1 MPSPFIHLHLHS
13 EYSLVDSTLRV
24 RQIVDAAVAN
34 QMPAVAITDLS
45 NVFSVVKFYKT
56 ATQAGIKPIIGSDVW
71 LEREDQP
78 GKPFRLVLL
87 CQDEQGYRNL
97 TALLSEAYRSGQ
109 HVGGHACVSKAGLKQ
124 NNAGLIALS
133 AAREG
138 ELGNALLH
146 GSATQVELV
155 ADEYLAMFG
164 DRFYIELQR
173 TGRVGDEEH
182 IDKAMTLAARRSM
195 PIVASNDARFLA
207 REDFEV
213 HDIRVCIHDSR
224 ILTDPRR
231 PRLYTDQQY
240 FRSSQ
245 QMSELFVDI
254 PEAIENS
261 YHIAMRCNC
270 RLTLGENFMPEFPVE
285 KGQDVD
291 QLLIDESRAGLQ
303 NILDAHQIVDSEGI
317 YAKRLQFEIDVIIK
331 MGFPGYFLIV
341 ADFIRWAKEHDI
353 PVGPGR
359 GSGAGSLVAYAIGIT
374 EIDPIE
380 HDLLFERFLN
390 PERVSMPDFD
400 IDFCMDQRDRVIDYV
415 TRRYGSDKVSQI
427 ITYGT
432 MAARAVLRDVGRVM
446 DLSFPFIDTLAKMIP
461 PQPGMTL
468 AEALKTE
475 KDLRDRV
482 ENEED
487 VRELMDRAMQLEG
500 LARNAGKHA
509 GGVVI
514 APTALTDFTAL
525 YCEQGSTQMVTHLDM
540 KDLESIGLVKFDFLG
555 LRTLTIVDNCLKMV
569 NRLREGRDEQPMSL
583 EDIDLADEK
592 AFKLIQAC
600 GTTAVFQLESSGMKE
615 VIKKLQPDC
624 FEDMVALVA
633 LYRPGPL
640 GSGMVDDFIDRK
652 HGRAR
657 IAYPHPSLEDCL
669 KPTYGVIVYQEQV
682 MQIAQV
688 MAGFTLGAADMLRRA
703 MGKKIAEEMAKQ
715 RSIFMQ
721 GAEEKGIDAEQAGSI
736 FDLMEEFAKYGFN
749 KSHSAAYALVAF
761 QTAWFKAHY
770 PAMFLAATLS
780 ADMAQTDKV
789 VMLIAECRSMGLKIL
804 PPDINTSQYE
814 FVAADE
820 HTIVYGLGAIKGV
833 GQSAIEEIT
842 RAREEHGEFTDL
854 FDFCR
859 TLDLRKVNRRTLE
872 TLIDAGALDKLGS
885 HRAAYTANLANA
897 ISLSG
902 QESHNRASGQ
912 DDMFGDTGSITQ
924 HVDWVDVAEHS
935 ENRRLELEKKHLGL
949 YLTGHPLAQY
959 RKELGQIVTSSLVDL
974 NIGEGKQVTIAGLI
988 VAMRTRTTRQGGR
1001 MAILTLDDQTAWL
1014 EIPIYT
1020 ELYET
1025 YKPLLQEDRLVVI
1038 TGKTGMDDYTG
1049 NLRVTA
1055 DKIYDM
1061 DTARETFSAGL
1072 RITLRQPDLNV
1083 IENMKALLHTARGG
1097 STPVVVDYANQD
1109 ARARIHLPQEWC
1121 VHPSTKLL
1129 HELKVTPGVGNVAC
1143 EYDRGVQGRN
1153 VLH

>member
-124 NNAGLIALS
+124 KNAGLIALS

-303 NILDAHQIVDSEGI
+303 NILDAHQIDDSEGI

-432 MAARAVLRDVGRVM
+432 MAAGPCPGGAGQCVLDSAGNPAGAANFDIESIQNNWALSAKLSVPISDYVLRLGASHAAAQNNARAARISRRAARLKVASDAQITFYNWVRGIGQEAV
-446 DLSFPFIDTLAKMIP
+446 AKNSL
-461 PQPGMTL
+461 QRTRARL
-468 AEALKTE
+468 KDAEAALP
-475 KDLRDRV
+475 
-482 ENEED
+482 
-487 VRELMDRAMQLEG
+487 
-500 LARNAGKHA
+500 H
-509 GGVVI
+509 GVVTR
-514 APTALTDFTAL
+514 AD
-525 YCEQGSTQMVTHLDM
+525 V
-540 KDLESIGLVKFDFLG
+540 
-555 LRTLTIVDNCLKMV
+555 LRLK
-569 NRLREGRDEQPMSL
+569 
-583 EDIDLADEK
+583 
-592 AFKLIQAC
+592 
-600 GTTAVFQLESSGMKE
+600 
-615 VIKKLQPDC
+615 
-624 FEDMVALVA
+624 ALVA
-633 LYRPGPL
+633 GTEAAIAQAKA
-640 GSGMVDDFIDRK
+640 F
-652 HGRAR
+652 RAL
-657 IAYPHPSLEDCL
+657 AAE
-669 KPTYGVIVYQEQV
+669 
-682 MQIAQV
+682 QIAVWMNEKSRNYQ
-688 MAGFTLGAADMLRRA
+688 LGEDVLATPAPGVRKENLQALFRE
-703 MGKKIAEEMAKQ
+703 GK
-715 RSIFMQ
+715 R
-721 GAEEKGIDAEQAGSI
+721 
-736 FDLMEEFAKYGFN
+736 
-749 KSHSAAYALVAF
+749 
-761 QTAWFKAHY
+761 
-770 PAMFLAATLS
+770 
-780 ADMAQTDKV
+780 
-789 VMLIAECRSMGLKIL
+789 
-804 PPDINTSQYE
+804 
-814 FVAADE
+814 
-820 HTIVYGLGAIKGV
+820 
-833 GQSAIEEIT
+833 
-842 RAREEHGEFTDL
+842 
-854 FDFCR
+854 
-859 TLDLRKVNRRTLE
+859 
-872 TLIDAGALDKLGS
+872 
-885 HRAAYTANLANA
+885 
-897 ISLSG
+897 
-902 QESHNRASGQ
+902 
-912 DDMFGDTGSITQ
+912 
-924 HVDWVDVAEHS
+924 
-935 ENRRLELEKKHLGL
+935 RRLELKVLSANRIAL
-949 YLTGHPLAQY
+949 
-959 RKELGQIVTSSLVDL
+959 RKGATAVRAARYPRLDGFADLVYA
-974 NIGEGKQVTIAGLI
+974 NPNQRAFPPRREWS
-988 VAMRTRTTRQGGR
+988 TT
-1001 MAILTLDDQTAWL
+1001 W
-1014 EIPIYT
+1014 
-1020 ELYET
+1020 
-1025 YKPLLQEDRLVVI
+1025 
-1038 TGKTGMDDYTG
+1038 
-1049 NLRVTA
+1049 
-1055 DKIYDM
+1055 
-1061 DTARETFSAGL
+1061 SAGL
-1072 RITLRQPDLNV
+1072 ALTWTVNDTFVHNASAAELDANARQLDAQMHTLENGIRVEISAAYVEQAKARAALSAAQRSAEAAQAAYKVAVDLYQMGKATTTEV
-1083 IENMKALLHTARGG
+1083 IEAESELVGALLQRINAHLDLRWLGSNSATRLAETCRVNGGAIAR
-1097 STPVVVDYANQD
+1097 
-1109 ARARIHLPQEWC
+1109 RAYSVRLM
-1121 VHPSTKLL
+1121 T
-1129 HELKVTPGVGNVAC
+1129 
-1143 EYDRGVQGRN
+1143 
-1153 VLH
+1153 